1 MLRWAAA
8 IVLIG
13 AGAAF
18 AAPAWAEAQPGV
30 ERRLEP
36 RWQTEIPADPKGR
49 FTASHARVRVA
60 DDGRMSFGLT
70 VIRESS
76 PYDITDAVLVTVAG
90 SGEILS
96 RAAVQGDFSNSAI
109 APLAGGDFL
118 IQGQAGGERA
128 AIELRRHA
136 PDGQLRFSNLRKLGV
151 EGDNNA
157 LRDAVALADG
167 RTLALSETGPGPN
180 AVMVLD
186 VLDAAGRS
194 LASQRLRV
202 MLGSAQYSRLYKVS
216 AGAARERVL
225 VVLNGD
231 GRQTQNPPY
240 ETLLRPFVL
249 QGRIVSPAMPITLGR
264 EGEMRCNALALDG
277 RAIVGIV
284 PSAATSTIFRWY
296 SAAGKL
302 VATRTF
308 AGGGFCTIAARD
320 DGVSLVILERN
331 RILAFAANGAPLWNA
346 TLPLDADAVAWM
358 LGGDIAVIHAA
369 DSGVRLVRYALR

>member
-1 MLRWAAA
+1 MVPWAA
-8 IVLIG
+8 IVLTC

-18 AAPAWAEAQPGV
+18 AAPALAEAQPGL

-49 FTASHARVRVA
+49 FTVSHTRVQVA

-76 PYDITDAVLVTVAG
+76 PYNFTDAVLVTVAG

-109 APLAGGDFL
+109 VPLAGGDFL
-118 IQGQAGGERA
+118 IQGQAGGDRA

-136 PDGQLRFSNLRKLGV
+136 PDGQLRFSNVRKAGV
-151 EGDNNA
+151 DGDNNA

-167 RTLALSETGPGPN
+167 RTVALSETGPGPN
-180 AVMVLD
+180 AILVLD

-225 VVLNGD
+225 VALNGD
-231 GRQTQNPPY
+231 GRQTRNPPY

-249 QGRIVSPAMPITLGR
+249 QGRTISPGIPIDLGR
-264 EGEMRCNALALDG
+264 EGEMRCSAVAPDG

-284 PSAATSTIFRWY
+284 PSAATSTILRWY
-296 SAAGKL
+296 SAAGKSF
-302 VATRTF
+302 ASRTF
-308 AGGGFCTIAARD
+308 AGADFCTIVMQD
-320 DGVSLVILERN
+320 DGVSLVMLERR

-346 TLPLDADAVAWM
+346 ALPLDADAVAWM
-358 LGGDIAVIHAA
+358 PGGDIAVIHSAE
-369 DSGVRLVRYALR
+369 SGVRLVRYALR